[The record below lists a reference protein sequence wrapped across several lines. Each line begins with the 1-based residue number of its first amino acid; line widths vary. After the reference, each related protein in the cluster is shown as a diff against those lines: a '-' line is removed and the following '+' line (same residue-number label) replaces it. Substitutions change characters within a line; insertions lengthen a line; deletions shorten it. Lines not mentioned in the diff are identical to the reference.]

1 MGGVNKIRERVADSV
16 PRPQAGLLH
25 RLVFGACL
33 PGRSPFFL
41 FKVRDAHEFFDG
53 NLGAIVPVVAVRG
66 TPARQRQYQC
76 QHWQAD
82 RSSITR
88 ILFDKFK

>member
-25 RLVFGACL
+25 WLVFGACL

-66 TPARQRQYQC
+66 TPARQRQHQR

-82 RSSITR
+82 RLSVIQ
-88 ILFDKFK
+88 ILSGNFK

>member
-1 MGGVNKIRERVADSV
+1 MGGVNKIRERVAESV

-25 RLVFGACL
+25 RPVFGACR

-66 TPARQRQYQC
+66 TSARQGHRQC
-76 QHWQAD
+76 QQWQGSR
-82 RSSITR
+82 RSTAQIFTGSC
-88 ILFDKFK
+88 K